1 MTEMDVHNW
10 CSNPA
15 VFARARSIYKHRL
28 VRNVAV
34 TETGGTTK
42 VDGKIIGTGG
52 VDYTVSVVY
61 SGNTV
66 LSFTCTCFD
75 SKNGGV
81 CKHAVALMLE
91 HLKPLPPEEGTV
103 EGRTTSSVR
112 ALIDSYTVNRLRALP
127 TAQLRGKV
135 RLDPILRL
143 ESAGLRMEFKV
154 GVGRTYIIKDIPEF
168 VAQIRRGDYIQ
179 YGKDFGFA
187 HTEEMFTPLSR
198 KLLSFLKEKISADTD
213 MLSSV
218 PSHNMLFDMRQ
229 LIITPRDL
237 DSFFDVME
245 GETITAWLPVNM
257 SYTLV
262 RRNPA
267 LTVSVEGRGEE
278 GAVIAADKCRIFS
291 GVSCCYVCRA
301 GIIYRCDEQFSA
313 DMESFLRITG
323 SSCEQEMTV
332 SRKDLPAFCA
342 SVLPSVS
349 KWVFLREK
357 DINLED
363 FSPLP
368 EAFRFYMDM
377 PKHNVVTCRATVRYG
392 ETEVLLLGDENVEVN
407 RNINS
412 EWKARS
418 ALSKYFDL
426 EDCRDGLLSITGD
439 EESIYTLLESGLR
452 ELMSFGEVFASES
465 FKKVRVLS
473 KPNVTVGVK
482 VESDLLKLNVDCGDI
497 PPEELKALL
506 SSYRKHVRFHRL
518 KNGQFVTL
526 EASCFAAVS
535 ELAEGLQMT
544 GAQLAKGTMEV
555 PVNRALYVDS
565 VLKDGEGVQLR
576 RDHKFRE
583 LVRNMNAAE
592 DSEFEVPE
600 SMLNILRNY
609 QRTGYRWLK
618 TMERYGFGGILAD
631 EMGLGKTVQV
641 ISLLLANKEA
651 NDKSTSLIVCPASL
665 VYNWRSEFK
674 KFAPQIKC
682 TVIAGTADERV
693 TQIAAWRDYD
703 VIITSY
709 DLIRRDIEQYEDK
722 YFHYCIIDEA
732 QYIKNHDTLSAKS
745 VKSIHSSVRFALTG
759 TPIENRLSELWSIF
773 DFLMPGFL
781 YSYNRFREHI
791 EAPIIKENDKHAT
804 ERLHKMIAPFILRRL
819 KKDVLK
825 ELPDKL
831 EENIFSC
838 LEGEQSKLY
847 RAHAANLIA
856 NLRSQ
861 SNEAYGAGK
870 IQVLAELTKLR
881 QICCDPALCFDD
893 YTGNSAKLETCMD
906 ILRNA
911 VSGGH
916 KVLLFSQFTSMLSL
930 LGKRLEEESIKYYTI
945 VGSTGKEQRLS
956 LVNAFN
962 RDDTPVFLI
971 SLKAGGT
978 GLNLTS
984 ADIVIHY
991 DPWWN
996 VAAQDQA
1003 TDRAHRIGQRNVVTV
1018 IKLIAE
1024 NTIEE
1029 KIVALQ
1035 ETKRELADSVISQGG
1050 STMGNISREELI
1062 DLLETDLT

>member
-1 MTEMDVHNW
+1 MTEMDVHGW

-28 VRNVAV
+28 VRNIKVS
-34 TETGGTTK
+34 ETDGATK
-42 VDGKIIGTGG
+42 VEGKIIGTGG
-52 VDYTVSVVY
+52 VDYPVSVTYSENTVSY
-61 SGNTV
+61 Y
-66 LSFTCTCFD
+66 TCTCFD
-75 SKNGGV
+75 SKSGGV

-91 HLKPLPPEEGTV
+91 HLKPLPPEEDTV

-143 ESAGLRMEFKV
+143 ESSGLRMEFKV

-168 VAQIRRGDYIQ
+168 VAQVRRGDYIQ

-187 HTEEMFTPLSR
+187 HTDEMFTPLSQ

-218 PSHNMLFDMRQ
+218 PGHNMLFDMRQ

-278 GAVIAADKCRIFS
+278 GAAIAADKCRIFS

-313 DMESFLRITG
+313 DMENFLRITG

-342 SVLPSVS
+342 SVLPSIS

-357 DINLED
+357 DIDLEE

-377 PKHNVVTCRATVRYG
+377 PRSNVVTCRATVRYG
-392 ETEVLLLGDENVEVN
+392 ETEVLLLGDENVQVN

-426 EDCRDGLLSITGD
+426 EACQDGTLSITGD
-439 EESIYTLLESGLR
+439 EEGIYTLLESGLR

-641 ISLLLANKEA
+641 ISLLLDNKE
-651 NDKSTSLIVCPASL
+651 NNGKNVSLIVCPASL

-693 TQIAAWRDYD
+693 DQIAAWRDYD

-722 YFHYCIIDEA
+722 YFQYCIIDEA

-745 VKSIHSSVRFALTG
+745 VKAIHSSVRFALTG

-791 EAPIIKENDKHAT
+791 ETPIIKENDKHAT

-831 EENIFSC
+831 EESVFSR

-893 YTGNSAKLETCMD
+893 YKGTSAKLDTCMD

-916 KVLLFSQFTSMLSL
+916 KVLLFSQFTSMLAL

-1062 DLLETDLT
+1062 DLLETDLS